1 MILKIACLYLAKLE
15 NQLLMKR
22 IIKANSLF
30 FFVYLLG
37 MLHSQV
43 TCAQTDTASY
53 GYYVLP
59 MVIEGKDTIAL
70 VDLRTITIYPTRD
83 LSRRTPMN
91 LKYIRLAKKVRRVY
105 PYARL
110 AVDILQ
116 SIYDTLPE
124 LDTERQQRRFLRA
137 YDKALRDRYMDE
149 LKKLKVSEGRILLK
163 LIDRET
169 GYTSY
174 NLVRALRGKL
184 SAMFWQSLARIFGE
198 NLKTEYNPR
207 GEDRLIEEI
216 VVKIESG
223 RLEPLPLP
231 NKKD

>member
-1 MILKIACLYLAKLE
+1 
-15 NQLLMKR
+15 MKR
-22 IIKANSLF
+22 IVRANIIIFLLVSLQGAF
-30 FFVYLLG
+30 LN
-37 MLHSQV
+37 
-43 TCAQTDTASY
+43 AQPDTAIR

-59 MVIEGKDTIAL
+59 MTIENGDSIAL

-83 LSRRTPMN
+83 LSRRTPRN
-91 LKYIRLAKKVRRVY
+91 LRYIRLAKKVRRVY

-116 SIYDTLPE
+116 SIYDTLPD

-174 NLVRALRGKL
+174 NLVKALRGKL

-207 GEDRLIEEI
+207 GEDRVIEEI
-216 VVKIESG
+216 VVKIETG

-231 NKKD
+231 EEK

>member
-1 MILKIACLYLAKLE
+1 
-15 NQLLMKR
+15 MKR
-22 IIKANSLF
+22 IFRANSLF
-30 FFVYLLG
+30 F
-37 MLHSQV
+37 MLCFIGLIMPRSNY
-43 TCAQTDTASY
+43 AQPDTARH

-59 MVIEGKDTIAL
+59 MIVENGDTIAL
-70 VDLRTITIYPTRD
+70 VDLRSITIYPIRD
-83 LSRRTPMN
+83 LSRDTRFTRR
-91 LKYIRLAKKVRRVY
+91 YIRLAKKVRRVY

-116 SIYDTLPE
+116 SIYDTLPD

-149 LKKLKVSEGRILLK
+149 LKQLKVSEGRILLK

-207 GEDRLIEEI
+207 GEDRIIEEI

-231 NKKD
+231 KGL